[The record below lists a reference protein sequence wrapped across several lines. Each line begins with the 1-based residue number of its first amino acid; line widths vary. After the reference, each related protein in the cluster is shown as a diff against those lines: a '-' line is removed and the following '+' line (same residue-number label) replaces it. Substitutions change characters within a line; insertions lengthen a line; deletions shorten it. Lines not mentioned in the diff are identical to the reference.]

1 MNSINNIESFDLIN
15 KFNYNEIEEDIY
27 NFLLDNNFI
36 IE

>member
-15 KFNYNEIEEDIY
+15 KFNYYEIEEDIY